1 MKVLAVT
8 RETDNA
14 EQTTPRRGA
23 TNIGRTEHRVST
35 QDRTSR
41 NRHFGGVLWM
51 TGLSGS
57 GKSTLAVETETQLFE
72 RGYQVFVLDGD
83 NLRHGLNAD
92 LGFSAQDRTENIRR
106 AGEVAAILAE
116 AGMLVI
122 AAFISPYK
130 LDRERARQAARAHF
144 HEIHIR
150 ADLATCE
157 SRDPKG
163 LYKKARAGQIREF
176 TGIDAPYEAPEA
188 ADLVVDTVSKA
199 IEECV
204 SDIVNYVERRLRSP
218 A

>member
-8 RETDNA
+8 PETVN
-14 EQTTPRRGA
+14 EEETTPIRRA

-35 QDRTSR
+35 QDRTAR
-41 NRHFGGVLWM
+41 NSHFGGVLWM

-83 NLRHGLNAD
+83 NLRHGLNVD

-163 LYKKARAGQIREF
+163 RYKKARSGQIREF
-176 TGIDAPYEAPEA
+176 TGSMPP
-188 ADLVVDTVSKA
+188 TRRRKRRNSKSTPSA
-199 IEECV
+199 RGSKSV
-204 SDIVNYVERRLRSP
+204 
-218 A
+218 

>member
-1 MKVLAVT
+1 MKVLPINRVMQDDEGIA
-8 RETDNA
+8 
-14 EQTTPRRGA
+14 QIRRA

-57 GKSTLAVETETQLFE
+57 GKSTLAVEAETQLFE

-83 NLRHGLNAD
+83 NLRQGLNAD

-106 AGEVAAILAE
+106 AGEVAAIMSE

-130 LDRERARQAARAHF
+130 FDRERARLAARAHF

-188 ADLVVDTVSKA
+188 ADLVVDTVSKG
-199 IEECV
+199 IEVCV
-204 SDIVNYVERRLRSP
+204 SDIVNFVERRLRTP

>member
-8 RETDNA
+8 PETVTE
-14 EQTTPRRGA
+14 EQTTPMRRA

-130 LDRERARQAARAHF
+130 LDRERARQAARANF

-157 SRDPKG
+157 SRDTKG
-163 LYKKARAGQIREF
+163 LYKKARAEQIREF

-188 ADLVVDTVSKA
+188 AELVVDTVSKG

-204 SDIVNYVERRLRSP
+204 SDIVDYVECQLRRP
-218 A
+218 T